1 MKCVCV
7 CVLSLFIHTINST
20 TRRELSS
27 DWLIGLFASSRPGGF
42 HLFIF
47 LTVFSSWSPRLDG
60 GDDDCNDGHMTS
72 LPLTHGEQFVKS

>member
-1 MKCVCV
+1 MYEVCV
-7 CVLSLFIHTINST
+7 CVLSLFIHTINRT

-60 GDDDCNDGHMTS
+60 GDDDCNDGHMIS